1 MYLIHKTA
9 YKFFFHN
16 KRYTRLIH
24 LIRHYAG
31 SNYTVIH
38 IQYIGIIAGR
48 DTFTDGNYSKL
59 GVQDKDTKN
68 NSHLASQKEQE
79 ETDEEDDYFILE
91 GPESED
97 QNNASGCTGAEIMGG
112 ATDYEV
118 PVQRKKSNK

>member
-1 MYLIHKTA
+1 MCLIHKTA
-9 YKFFFHN
+9 YEFFFHN

-24 LIRHYAG
+24 LIKHYAG

-38 IQYIGIIAGR
+38 IQYIGIIAGH
-48 DTFTDGNYSKL
+48 DTFTDENYSKL
-59 GVQDKDTKN
+59 GIQDKDTKIN
-68 NSHLASQKEQE
+68 CHLVSQNIEE
-79 ETDEEDDYFILE
+79 ETDEENDYFILE

-97 QNNASGCTGAEIMGG
+97 QNNTGGYMGAEIMGG

>member
-1 MYLIHKTA
+1 M
-9 YKFFFHN
+9 
-16 KRYTRLIH
+16 IH

-31 SNYTVIH
+31 SNCTVIH

-59 GVQDKDTKN
+59 SVQDKDIKN

-79 ETDEEDDYFILE
+79 EIDEEHDYFVLE

-97 QNNASGCTGAEIMGG
+97 QNNTGGCAGTEIMGG